1 MYTKVLNLAQQ
12 LINIPSI
19 SPMDCGCQEI
29 LIQRLQSCGFFI
41 EKMNFN
47 DTNNFWAWRGF
58 GKSITFLGHTDVVP
72 AGNLLN
78 WKTPPFVS
86 TVKNGILFGRGAVD
100 MKGSIAAMLIAVEN
114 FLKKNPNYNGRI
126 SFLVTSDEES
136 TGKNGIKRVASILK
150 KRNERINYC
159 LVGEPTSEKVLG
171 DCIKNGRRGSLSAE
185 LKIYGKQGHVAY
197 PELAHNP
204 IHLSALFLLELSTLS
219 FDKGN
224 DFFEPTKLQISKIF
238 SGKNYTT
245 NMIPGELNVFFNI
258 RFSPLIT
265 EQVIINTINE
275 LLVKHSL
282 QHSISWKFYARPFL
296 SIPNHL
302 CHILTTS
309 IYNTTNITPV
319 IKTNGGT
326 SDGRFLF
333 DLSDEIVEFGLLGS
347 TIHQV
352 NECVNIL
359 DLFKLQNIYY
369 NVLNTL
375 FL

>member
-1 MYTKVLNLAQQ
+1 MCTKVLNLAQQ

-19 SPMDCGCQEI
+19 SPRDLGCQEI
-29 LIQRLQSCGFFI
+29 LIQRLQSYGFFI

-47 DTNNFWAWRGF
+47 DTNNFWAWKGF

-78 WKTPPFVS
+78 WTTPPFVS
-86 TVKNGILFGRGAVD
+86 TIKNGVLFGRGSVD

-114 FLKKNPNYNGRI
+114 FLNKNPNHNGRI
-126 SFLVTSDEES
+126 SFLITSDEES
-136 TGKNGIKRVASILK
+136 TGKNGIKKVAAILK
-150 KRNERINYC
+150 QRNERINYC

-197 PELAHNP
+197 PNLAYNP
-204 IHLSALFLLELSTLS
+204 IHYSALFLAELSTLS

-258 RFSPLIT
+258 RFSPLVDEKT
-265 EQVIINTINE
+265 IINIINK
-275 LLVKHSL
+275 LLIKHSL
-282 QHSISWKFYARPFL
+282 QHSISWKCYAKPFL
-296 SIPNHL
+296 SVPNNL
-302 CHILTTS
+302 CRILMTS
-309 IYNTTNITPV
+309 IYNNTGITPV

-333 DLSDEIVEFGLLGS
+333 DLSDEIVEFGLLSS
-347 TIHQV
+347 TIHQI

-359 DLFKLQNIYY
+359 DLLQLQNIYY
-369 NVLNTL
+369 DVLNAL

>member
-19 SPMDCGCQEI
+19 SPKDLGCQEI
-29 LIQRLQSCGFFI
+29 LIQRLQSYGFFI

-47 DTNNFWAWRGF
+47 DTNNFWAWRGS

-78 WKTPPFVS
+78 WTTPPFIS
-86 TVKNGILFGRGAVD
+86 TVKNGVLFGRGAVD

-114 FLKKNPNYNGRI
+114 FLNKNPNHHGRI
-126 SFLVTSDEES
+126 SFLITSDEES
-136 TGKNGIKRVASILK
+136 TGKNGIKKVSAILK

-197 PELAHNP
+197 PNLAHNP
-204 IHLSALFLLELSTLS
+204 IHCSALFLVELSNLS

-224 DFFEPTKLQISKIF
+224 DFFEPTKIQISKIF

-258 RFSPLIT
+258 RFNPLVD
-265 EQVIINTINE
+265 EKVIINIINK
-275 LLVKHSL
+275 LLIKHSL
-282 QHSISWKFYARPFL
+282 QHSISWKYYAKPFL
-296 SIPNHL
+296 SVPNNL
-302 CHILTTS
+302 CHILMTS
-309 IYNTTNITPV
+309 IYNNTRITPV

-333 DLSDEIVEFGLLGS
+333 NLSDEIVEFGLLSS
-347 TIHQV
+347 TIHQT
-352 NECVNIL
+352 NECVNVL
-359 DLFKLQNIYY
+359 DLLQLQNIYY
-369 NVLNTL
+369 DVLNAL

>member
-19 SPMDCGCQEI
+19 SPMDFGCQEI

-78 WKTPPFVS
+78 WKNPPFVS

-114 FLKKNPNYNGRI
+114 FLKENPNYNGRI

-136 TGKNGIKRVASILK
+136 SGKNGIKRVSSILK

-171 DCIKNGRRGSLSAE
+171 DCVKNGRRGSLSAE

-258 RFSPLIT
+258 RFNPLVT
-265 EQVIINTINE
+265 EQVIMNIINE
-275 LLVKHSL
+275 LLIKHSL
-282 QHSISWKFYARPFL
+282 QHSISWKFYAKPFF
-296 SIPNHL
+296 SIPNNL
-302 CHILTTS
+302 CRILTNS
-309 IYNTTNITPV
+309 IYNVTNITPV

-352 NECVNIL
+352 NECVNVL
-359 DLFKLQNIYY
+359 DLLKLQNIYHD
-369 NVLNTL
+369 VLNTL